1 MRNTLTAAA
10 ITVMAG
16 VAAPA
21 LAQRLPFER
30 PYDVTGPMTLDVST
44 MRGKIDVTAGTANR
58 VVIAGAATVRVGVDV
73 PADALEIAKRIAAN
87 PPIERTGNTFRL
99 RPPTDRT
106 DQKAVTVSY
115 QVQVPP
121 DTEIIAVSDSGATTI
136 RKVGGRVS
144 VRTQSASIELR
155 ELGGAATVTTG
166 SGAVAL
172 DGVAGALDVTTSSSS
187 ITGTELG
194 GSVKVRTGSGAVDVG
209 LTGTDDVDI
218 ETASSGVRIA
228 GARGGLKTK
237 TQSGRVIA
245 EGAPAR
251 PWTVSTGSGSV
262 EMTVSAPAVTIDA
275 ETGSGSVT
283 IDGAQVS
290 GAVTKKR
297 VEGTVGAGGPRLGI
311 NSRSGSIR
319 LKVTHAR

>member
-1 MRNTLTAAA
+1 MTL
-10 ITVMAG
+10 G
-16 VAAPA
+16 FAAPA

-30 PYDVTGPMTLDVST
+30 PYDVTGRITLDVST
-44 MRGKIDVTAGTANR
+44 MRGRIDVTAGEAHR
-58 VVIAGAATVRVGVDV
+58 VVIGGAATVRIGWDV

-87 PPIERTGNTFRL
+87 PPIERSGNTFRL
-99 RPPTDRT
+99 RPPADRT

-121 DTEIIAVSDSGATTI
+121 DTEVIAVSDSGATTI

-144 VRTQSASIELR
+144 VRTQSASIELH
-155 ELGGAATVTTG
+155 ELGGAVTVNTG
-166 SGAVAL
+166 SGAVAV
-172 DGVAGALDVTTSSSS
+172 DGVAGALEVTTSSSS

-194 GSVKVRTGSGAVDVG
+194 GSVRVRTGSGAVDVG
-209 LTGTDDVDI
+209 LTGTDDVDV
-218 ETASSGVRIA
+218 ETSSSGIRIV
-228 GARGGLKTK
+228 GARGGLKTN

-245 EGAPAR
+245 QGAPGR

-262 EMTVSAPAVTIDA
+262 EMTVAAPAVTIDA

-283 IDGAQVS
+283 VEGAQVAGS
-290 GAVTKKR
+290 VTKKK
-297 VEGTVGAGGPRLGI
+297 VEGTVGGGGPRLGV

-319 LKVTHAR
+319 LKVTHGR